1 MDALTNQPDLPDL
14 APDSEYASLVERV
27 RQNGFPWVVVPA
39 TAVAR
44 WEDQDPAGWSEASAW
59 VAARG
64 ADIVR
69 V

>member
-27 RQNGFPWVVVPA
+27 QQNGFPWVVVPA

-44 WEDQDPAGWSEASAW
+44 WEDQDPAGWSEVSAW

-64 ADIVR
+64 VAIVR

>member
-1 MDALTNQPDLPDL
+1 MDELTLPPDLPDL
-14 APDSEYASLVERV
+14 APDSEYAALVARV

-44 WEDQDPAGWSEASAW
+44 WEDEDPAGWQEVSAW

-64 ADIVR
+64 VAIVR
-69 V
+69 I